1 MFKYKFVAID
11 LDDTLLDHDLKIS
24 DRARQAIGRAKEAGS
39 YITLSTGRMYRSAV
53 PYARELE
60 IDIPIITYQGAMVK
74 NPRSSEILAHYP
86 LPLEYARNVIS
97 RVKSLGYHI
106 NIYINDTL
114 YIEKRTAH
122 SDRYEKIS
130 GIVGQPVGDLLTFLE
145 EDPTKV
151 LISAEEHQLD
161 ILSEEFSSVFE
172 KNVHITKSK
181 PYFLEFSHPLA
192 TKGYAL
198 SVLAEKY
205 GVLRE
210 EVIAI
215 GDSYNDLEM
224 IDYAGLGVI
233 VNNARQEVKKHADY
247 VTTTPSGDGVA
258 EVIEKF
264 VFGTVF

>member
-24 DRARQAIGRAKEAGS
+24 DRARLAIGRAKQKGI
-39 YITLSTGRMYRSAV
+39 YVTLSTGRMYRSAL
-53 PYARELE
+53 PYAKELQ
-60 IDIPIITYQGAMVK
+60 IDMPIITYQGALVK
-74 NPRSSEILAHYP
+74 NPRSNETLAHYP
-86 LPLEYARNVIS
+86 LALDYARKVIS

-114 YIEKRTAH
+114 YIEKRTPH

-130 GIVGQPVGDLLTFLE
+130 GIASQPVGDLLTFLK
-145 EDPTKV
+145 EDPTKLLV
-151 LISAEEHQLD
+151 SAEEHQLD
-161 ILSEEFSSVFE
+161 RLTEEFGHMFGE
-172 KNVHITKSK
+172 NVHITKSK
-181 PYFLEFSHPLA
+181 PYFLEFSHPLG
-192 TKGYAL
+192 TKGHAL

-233 VNNARQEVKKHADY
+233 VNNARQELKKHADY
-247 VTTTPSGDGVA
+247 VTTAPSGDGVA

-264 VFGTVF
+264 IFETVC

>member
-11 LDDTLLDHDLKIS
+11 LDDTLLNHDLKIS
-24 DRARQAIGRAKEAGS
+24 ERASQAIARAKQAGI
-39 YITLSTGRMYRSAV
+39 YITLSTGRMYRSAL

-60 IDIPIITYQGAMVK
+60 IDLPIITYQGALVK
-74 NPRSSEILAHYP
+74 NPGSGETLAHYP
-86 LPLEYARNVIS
+86 LSLEYARKIIS

-114 YIEKRTAH
+114 YIEKRTPH

-130 GIVGQPVGDLLTFLE
+130 GIASQPVGDLLNFLQ
-145 EDPTKV
+145 EDPTKL
-151 LISAEEHQLD
+151 LISAEEYQLD
-161 ILSEEFSSVFE
+161 QLSEEFAKEFG

-192 TKGYAL
+192 TKGHAL

-224 IDYAGLGVI
+224 IDYAGLGVL
-233 VNNARQEVKKHADY
+233 VGNARQELKKHADY
-247 VTTTPSGDGVA
+247 VTVAPSGDGVA

-264 VFGTVF
+264 IFGTEF